1 MTAFTLMYFDIV
13 IYTIGS
19 SSDNDT
25 PVDLF
30 DFPFFSE
37 GSIKAVSKKGDTDS
51 IRRPD
56 IPPSFFSFPGPLI

>member
-1 MTAFTLMYFDIV
+1 M
-13 IYTIGS
+13 GS